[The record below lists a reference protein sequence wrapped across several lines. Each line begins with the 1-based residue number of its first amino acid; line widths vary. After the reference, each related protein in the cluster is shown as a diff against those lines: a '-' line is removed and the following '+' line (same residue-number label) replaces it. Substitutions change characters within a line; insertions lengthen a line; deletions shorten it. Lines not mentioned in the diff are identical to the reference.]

1 MICRERVGELV
12 ECARRPSE
20 PGPELRAH
28 LAGCRDCRNRWEA
41 ENELAAALRVMRD
54 RAAARR
60 EPNWRREV
68 LMDEFARTQRHAPV
82 RPWVWTFA
90 AAAALISAVFI
101 GHELGV
107 RQRPAPV
114 PASLTTPGEGDRA
127 AVLYEASLDAS
138 ALSGDDF
145 VAVPYAPPLAPGELV
160 RVVDADLYPGAL
172 ASMGFDVDPAWASDF
187 SAEVVVG
194 GDGLPRAVRITGNGQ
209 F

>member
-1 MICRERVGELV
+1 
-12 ECARRPSE
+12 
-20 PGPELRAH
+20 
-28 LAGCRDCRNRWEA
+28 
-41 ENELAAALRVMRD
+41 MRD

-60 EPNWRREV
+60 EPNWRREA
-68 LMDEFARTQRHAPV
+68 LMDEFAQARRRAPV
-82 RPWVWTFA
+82 RPWVWTLA
-90 AAAALISAVFI
+90 AAAALIAVVFI

-107 RQRPAPV
+107 RHRPATV
-114 PASLTTPGEGDRA
+114 PASLTIPGERDRTA
-127 AVLYEASLDAS
+127 ILYEASLDAS

-160 RVVDADLYPGAL
+160 RVVNADLYPGAL